1 MSLNFLFRGFEN
13 LKENK
18 EYSRIGEKPDKLKL
32 AVKTQVHVRINSCFF
47 SDLLIGILNDEMPN
61 FTILHP
67 FHQIDYQK
75 FEKTLLWKNP
85 YFIGP
90 SLLKFI
96 VLVLIWVLLI
106 WWCCVYF
113 EVDTIHTVHSTT
125 AQHSL
130 FLTVHKCF
138 LTEWPL
144 LWNQSGITGDVGKVE
159 EKIDIAIYL
168 FSSTTTKH
176 IVF

>member
-96 VLVLIWVLLI
+96 VLVLKYLYG
-106 WWCCVYF
+106 CCLYDDVACILRWTQYIQY
-113 EVDTIHTVHSTT
+113 TAPLHSTVCFWQCT
-125 AQHSL
+125 SVSLLNGLFCEINLALLVTWAKSRRNWHSNL
-130 FLTVHKCF
+130 F
-138 LTEWPL
+138 
-144 LWNQSGITGDVGKVE
+144 I
-159 EKIDIAIYL
+159 
-168 FSSTTTKH
+168 
-176 IVF
+176 